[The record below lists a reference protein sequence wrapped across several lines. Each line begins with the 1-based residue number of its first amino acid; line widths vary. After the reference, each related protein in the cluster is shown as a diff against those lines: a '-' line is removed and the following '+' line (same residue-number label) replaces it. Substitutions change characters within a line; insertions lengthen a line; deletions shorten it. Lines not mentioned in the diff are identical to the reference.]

1 MIRLN
6 KEKIKTWL
14 LIVLIA
20 GSLIQIG
27 IHLNQQGQGFP
38 IRFITQIFK
47 SSDIYSS
54 IEFETV
60 RQKYFVPESL
70 IVSRGPTA
78 SKWKINEGDTH
89 FTKIWDDINNNYL
102 PQIIGQK
109 PEKILPKED
118 WPEITSVRCIQLNFS
133 VNWPSEIVLWFE
145 NKKPSISP
153 VFNSIKS
160 IAILPS
166 LDVNKSI
173 NTICI
178 YDGNQVYQ
186 YTVNIKGHFLT
197 KKFYIELADQLS
209 FENKPEY
216 DNLSELGGFKAS
228 EDILVPVSI
237 ENAIRLPIL
246 SVKLPEEI
254 KLNVEN
260 LENESIQD
268 SILLA
273 QKDSLMAK
281 YNENTGQVIFTDTDN
296 LYRLFD
302 DGIVEYRYLPV
313 NNAPAGDVSTAF
325 GHAISFIESRRR
337 LLGDTDIVL
346 TNIEKSEK
354 YYEMHFDYKYKGI
367 PVFYTSENSKKT
379 ITSPLIIRA
388 NDSRV
393 LECRWVIRSI
403 TEKRLLRKYRL
414 EFSVLVNKLIPSNY
428 PEIMKA
434 GEDLFFKRMEPG
446 YIFDIDSKDNEL
458 YSHWIISD
466 DTKDYF
472 IPVLGD
478 N

>member
-153 VFNSIKS
+153 VFN
-160 IAILPS
+160 
-166 LDVNKSI
+166 
-173 NTICI
+173 
-178 YDGNQVYQ
+178 
-186 YTVNIKGHFLT
+186 
-197 KKFYIELADQLS
+197 
-209 FENKPEY
+209 
-216 DNLSELGGFKAS
+216 
-228 EDILVPVSI
+228 
-237 ENAIRLPIL
+237 
-246 SVKLPEEI
+246 
-254 KLNVEN
+254 
-260 LENESIQD
+260 
-268 SILLA
+268 
-273 QKDSLMAK
+273 
-281 YNENTGQVIFTDTDN
+281 
-296 LYRLFD
+296 
-302 DGIVEYRYLPV
+302 
-313 NNAPAGDVSTAF
+313 
-325 GHAISFIESRRR
+325 
-337 LLGDTDIVL
+337 
-346 TNIEKSEK
+346 
-354 YYEMHFDYKYKGI
+354 
-367 PVFYTSENSKKT
+367 
-379 ITSPLIIRA
+379 
-388 NDSRV
+388 
-393 LECRWVIRSI
+393 
-403 TEKRLLRKYRL
+403 
-414 EFSVLVNKLIPSNY
+414 
-428 PEIMKA
+428 
-434 GEDLFFKRMEPG
+434 
-446 YIFDIDSKDNEL
+446 
-458 YSHWIISD
+458 
-466 DTKDYF
+466 
-472 IPVLGD
+472 
-478 N
+478 